1 MSGSPLKCCWI
12 NKINDS
18 ILTAVPSGFFFF
30 QNTKFVCLYWAYSIR
45 GWGLLGILWCCL
57 CISNWPLICFEC
69 FVFLLSRFTLLLSN
83 TLHESKRKYSSW
95 FQVTKSNLQN
105 YNLLGAARYP
115 DLPWRRQQTGCWC
128 HIYTPFKVF
137 KNLKEVFF
145 LIFSHRHDQIK
156 WKALL
161 DCSEHHSCWMNL
173 SEV

>member
-69 FVFLLSRFTLLLSN
+69 FVFLLSRFTLLLSK
-83 TLHESKRKYSSW
+83 HYMKVQESI
-95 FQVTKSNLQN
+95 
-105 YNLLGAARYP
+105 LLGFK
-115 DLPWRRQQTGCWC
+115 LPNQICRTIIFWELLDTQTSHEEGSRVDVDA
-128 HIYTPFKVF
+128 IYTLLSKSS
-137 KNLKEVFF
+137 KIWRKCFF
-145 LIFSHRHDQIK
+145 
-156 WKALL
+156 
-161 DCSEHHSCWMNL
+161 
-173 SEV
+173 